1 MPISSSPSVC
11 WWENIILVSYFAP
24 QVYTRAFQWFLI
36 EPFLHR
42 RAKRFLCLSVGT
54 RPPPA
59 VTEMFFP
66 GTKLSLQL
74 CVFDIFSPKKQWH
87 DTCQRRP
94 QTEVWKLSS
103 GLRQLLLP
111 PLSHINTHIQTKT
124 QRHTATSTLSQ
135 TWKHQQ
141 PRTLANSANDKV
153 TLCLCPCL
161 FTFTYLFRIFW
172 IHIQHFLETCWI
184 HQYCIFA
191 IFVVLVEFIS

>member
-1 MPISSSPSVC
+1 MGKHHIGQLLCS
-11 WWENIILVSYFAP
+11 AG
-24 QVYTRAFQWFLI
+24 VYTSFSVVFNRTFSTPQSQEVSVSQSTSCQCGHKTASCC
-36 EPFLHR
+36 HR
-42 RAKRFLCLSVGT
+42 DV
-54 RPPPA
+54 
-59 VTEMFFP
+59 FP
-66 GTKLSLQL
+66 DTKLSLQL